1 MRQNDKVIEQNQD
14 ELDRLMNIEDRNLR
28 NQIIEMENM
37 EIWIDRQKE

>member
-37 EIWIDRQKE
+37 EI